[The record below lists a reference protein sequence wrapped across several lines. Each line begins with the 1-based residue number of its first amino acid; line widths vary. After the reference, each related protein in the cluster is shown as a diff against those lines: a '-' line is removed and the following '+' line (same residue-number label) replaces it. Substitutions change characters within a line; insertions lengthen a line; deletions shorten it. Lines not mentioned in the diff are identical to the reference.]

1 MRVDDDA
8 PDGIAT
14 RGLGE
19 EQGFVRNKRLTPL
32 FEWQFVFSW
41 PHLGRAMAV
50 DDGPCFRRPG
60 CGTEFGVVWG
70 VQAERVQEGPV
81 LRWKS
86 MKTVTR
92 RISVLAGAVAALSL
106 HACAGQSDTSPCAID
121 DDCDGDRICQS
132 GVCFDRCAAAADCA
146 PGRGCLSGLCVPL
159 QSCASGQTCPGGT
172 VCEDGV
178 CQIQQPE
185 CLRSSECPPN
195 LRCVAGA
202 CIVDPGA
209 CDGPSDCPVGQ
220 DCVNTRCVPG
230 DGYAPGDTAGTDA
243 VTPDTISPPDTA
255 PETVAPTDLAIADSA
270 TDADDV
276 GPTPECVRPEDCGT
290 GARCD
295 NGTCVAD
302 PCEGREDGRLGETCE
317 AASDCCN
324 GMCLGNPRTGAG
336 RCTDTCE
343 VWRDCN
349 PVGTGV
355 RDLFCYRA
363 EGLPSPLCAQ
373 SDFGVPCASPSDCL
387 EGLCLSTQLG
397 GRTSCTWRCRSSL
410 DCPSGTAC
418 AGFPTGSGTAYAC
431 APIGEGPCGGDG
443 RLCFGT
449 YCLTSDLDPS
459 VDYCTASCR
468 QPADCPEGWA
478 CVDAGGGL
486 SVCERR

>member
-1 MRVDDDA
+1 MTMRTPTMTSA
-8 PDGIAT
+8 RWT
-14 RGLGE
+14 RG
-19 EQGFVRNKRLTPL
+19 
-32 FEWQFVFSW
+32 
-41 PHLGRAMAV
+41 
-50 DDGPCFRRPG
+50 
-60 CGTEFGVVWG
+60 
-70 VQAERVQEGPV
+70 
-81 LRWKS
+81 
-86 MKTVTR
+86 
-92 RISVLAGAVAALSL
+92 VAAFVMVLVA
-106 HACAGQSDTSPCAID
+106 ACAGERDAPPCATD
-121 DDCDGDRICQS
+121 DDCDGNRICQS
-132 GVCFDRCAAAADCA
+132 SVCFDRCAAAADCA
-146 PGRGCLSGLCVPL
+146 PGRGCLAGLCVPL
-159 QSCASGQTCPGGT
+159 QSCASGQPCPGGT

-209 CDGPSDCPVGQ
+209 CGSASDCPVGQ
-220 DCVNTRCVPG
+220 DCVGSRCVPG
-230 DGYAPGDTAGTDA
+230 DVVSSEDSAGEDVAGRDAAADLAAPPQDASPGDDLG
-243 VTPDTISPPDTA
+243 
-255 PETVAPTDLAIADSA
+255 PTDDVGP
-270 TDADDV
+270 TDDA
-276 GPTPECVRPEDCGT
+276 GPTPECVRPEDCGS
-290 GARCD
+290 GATCD

-302 PCEGREDGRLGETCE
+302 RCEGRDDGVLGDACD
-317 AASDCCN
+317 AAVDCCN

-349 PVGTGV
+349 PVGTGI

-373 SDFGVPCASPSDCL
+373 SDFGVPCAAPTDCL
-387 EGLCLSTQLG
+387 DGLCLSTQLG

-418 AGFPTGSGTAYAC
+418 AGFPTATGTAYAC

-449 YCLTSDLDPS
+449 YCLTSDTDPNI
-459 VDYCTASCR
+459 DYCTASCR

-478 CVDAGGGL
+478 CVAAGPDL
-486 SVCERR
+486 AVCERR